1 MGWALSRCRLI
12 LMVIACGAL
21 AASSGCGQCL
31 AGSPS
36 TGTVCTTTG
45 HGTLAAAPG
54 LSASKPLYVRFG
66 QTCLPPMNCFGG
78 LSFSARDTPTD
89 PPGFEFDV
97 QLPGMS
103 GDFTV
108 SPPSATG
115 AWSPGG
121 PGMPLDSLTFVS
133 GTAAVHGASQSGFTA
148 DFALEF
154 LTDAGAPVSVT
165 DGQAVVSG
173 CHSVTS
179 CGE

>member
-1 MGWALSRCRLI
+1 
-12 LMVIACGAL
+12 
-21 AASSGCGQCL
+21 
-31 AGSPS
+31 
-36 TGTVCTTTG
+36 
-45 HGTLAAAPG
+45 LAAAPG
-54 LSASKPLYVRFG
+54 LAASKPLYVRFG
-66 QTCLPPMNCFGG
+66 QVCLPPMNCFGG

-97 QLPGMS
+97 ELPAMS

-115 AWSPGG
+115 NWSPGG
-121 PGMPLDSLTFVS
+121 AGMPLDNLTFVS
-133 GTAAVHGASQSGFTA
+133 GTADVHGASPSGFTA

-154 LTDAGAPVSVT
+154 RTDTGAAVSVT

-173 CHSVTS
+173 CHSVTT